1 MMIMRLSKQ
10 SKRIVSLL
18 LMVTMVLTMVPY
30 ASVSAD
36 EVAQLKIDT
45 VAAMPGETVEI
56 NAVLEN
62 AVLVKSM
69 AISEITY
76 DTSKMTLTNAEWL
89 CDAEI
94 KNWNSAQGRGV
105 LTFGENSDANGP
117 VFKMTFKVNSVVAD
131 SSVSISCKITLKT
144 MDAEDNE
151 VPISVTVIPG
161 AVEIVN
167 EIRGDMDSN
176 EKKNSNDAVYLLYH
190 TLFGKEDYPIKQ
202 NGDLDGN
209 GKVNSND
216 AVYLLYH
223 VLFGEEDYP
232 IEEPCSHS
240 MEYIPDKEPTCRE
253 EGIKAFYYC
262 TACGKYFSDSNGRN
276 EITIA
281 DTILP
286 KGDHN
291 IVTIPGKDPTYD
303 EPGYTES
310 RACSVCGYVEVAP
323 VEIPPLEKTTVN
335 ITYVYE
341 GKSPGAFLS
350 SYVAENDISK
360 FNPNKTE
367 YNTVEKGYSLDP
379 LTNVN
384 AVPGYE
390 FQGWV
395 DGYGNPVTTI
405 AKGEEKSLILYAKWQ
420 IQTYWVTFDC
430 GENGPEAEN
439 IPNYANSDL
448 KDIPDSSVHYTVETG
463 LTLNNYNPKLFQHTF
478 VGWSTDDGFLIN
490 KIPAGTTGNIE
501 VHANWTANRNRA
513 TTYADYGDPIIIEDD
528 INGQI
533 LFVYNIGRIDN
544 VPLNDGD
551 YLGYFEKLDATMSY
565 TTKTFMEKEDTERI
579 SEMLSQATTQSSGW
593 TLSKDWN
600 ELYGSSEET
609 GSLQEKTKERT
620 DTQGNTVGGE
630 YFVSNSKGGSSHMST
645 ESGGSWAN
653 SSKITTDDSWGLNSS
668 IDINNEMYCDAQL
681 GVKTHL
687 GGSNTTEVSAGV
699 EFPVKI
705 VDVSAGVKNTTTVEG
720 SIDGEFGVQNGRKD
734 TSAFHAD
741 SSESHYVGT
750 VNAAEAAGYYNS
762 TQSASSNWNSTAG
775 YTQSN
780 SMHEETSVTDTLKE
794 QIQKNTTLNV
804 EKSTGGSEDNT
815 FSKANTDT
823 KESEYG
829 TSISINQGTEDE
841 TTLSKHLIGTNEGH
855 YRMVPMGTFHVF
867 GIVGYDIASDSYY
880 THCYSVQDDSVSVQL
895 DYSRDRA
902 TFDDCQ
908 NGEVDFEVPYEIT
921 EYIAGFVG
929 CTNGLEISYDG
940 VVTDFEPS
948 VVVQMDGTL
957 KEFDGTVVVPM
968 YEGKDNQ
975 DGKNYTAVKVT
986 SFEADAFKNVKDTLE
1001 TLVLP
1006 IYITEIPD
1014 NAFAGFKKLKTVIA
1028 YGVTSIGENAFAGCT
1043 SLEKFYVD
1051 TAITH
1056 MGNNAFEG
1064 VGEVVVAAYDSAVAD
1079 AAIKSGANRITVNL
1093 SYIND
1098 SFENRNIIIGDDGD
1112 ETNGVEV
1119 SPEYFAL
1126 IGDGRTYN
1134 NVQIKSTAKETM
1146 INNMVFANNTD
1157 TPIKLASET
1166 VTLARVTVEECP
1178 GFALISTAENTSIK
1192 LLGDVKLNS
1201 RSQNVVLS
1209 KNVTFGKADS
1219 GTTSKMILNGAYLV
1233 CNTVT
1238 NKQYLNVE
1246 PTVISTEQFEQYLTS
1261 CVITFEPNGGTVDM
1275 AEMSVYYGQAYGELP
1290 VPERI
1295 GYNFVGWFTEA
1306 DGGTQITADTIVETL
1321 ANQTLYAHWD
1331 AMAYS
1336 VNWESGE
1343 GYTINVNRTASPY
1356 ANAETGELANGATI
1370 YFGDKLEISYVR
1382 SDYYFI
1388 SDHGVAEITVNG
1400 DVTAED
1406 IYAVAELNPV
1416 SDWVLASEVPE
1427 DAEVLDQ
1434 KWTYTETTNTES
1446 RETSLDGYTQI
1457 GSYWVQSGSGSANYA
1472 SFPGGF
1478 DTGNSIYNSF
1488 MKSAYS
1494 NSETATTKRTVSNS
1508 WAGYVYWHWMYN
1520 VGTST
1525 GFLDR
1530 AIYYQYGYA
1539 PAAAVGS
1546 TCANYKYQYFQAFTS
1561 GTAYSPEY
1569 SNWNQGHGQYLW
1581 YNCTGVNA
1589 RSSYFY
1595 RFDYYTSRY
1604 TDYYKMFQYQKVEDK
1619 ESDTEVTEGG
1629 AISNVQEW
1637 VQYRAK

>member
-1 MMIMRLSKQ
+1 
-10 SKRIVSLL
+10 
-18 LMVTMVLTMVPY
+18 
-30 ASVSAD
+30 
-36 EVAQLKIDT
+36 
-45 VAAMPGETVEI
+45 
-56 NAVLEN
+56 
-62 AVLVKSM
+62 
-69 AISEITY
+69 
-76 DTSKMTLTNAEWL
+76 
-89 CDAEI
+89 
-94 KNWNSAQGRGV
+94 
-105 LTFGENSDANGP
+105 
-117 VFKMTFKVNSVVAD
+117 
-131 SSVSISCKITLKT
+131 
-144 MDAEDNE
+144 
-151 VPISVTVIPG
+151 
-161 AVEIVN
+161 
-167 EIRGDMDSN
+167 
-176 EKKNSNDAVYLLYH
+176 
-190 TLFGKEDYPIKQ
+190 
-202 NGDLDGN
+202 
-209 GKVNSND
+209 
-216 AVYLLYH
+216 
-223 VLFGEEDYP
+223 
-232 IEEPCSHS
+232 
-240 MEYIPDKEPTCRE
+240 
-253 EGIKAFYYC
+253 
-262 TACGKYFSDSNGRN
+262 
-276 EITIA
+276 
-281 DTILP
+281 
-286 KGDHN
+286 
-291 IVTIPGKDPTYD
+291 
-303 EPGYTES
+303 
-310 RACSVCGYVEVAP
+310 
-323 VEIPPLEKTTVN
+323 
-335 ITYVYE
+335 
-341 GKSPGAFLS
+341 
-350 SYVAENDISK
+350 
-360 FNPNKTE
+360 
-367 YNTVEKGYSLDP
+367 
-379 LTNVN
+379 
-384 AVPGYE
+384 
-390 FQGWV
+390 
-395 DGYGNPVTTI
+395 
-405 AKGEEKSLILYAKWQ
+405 
-420 IQTYWVTFDC
+420 
-430 GENGPEAEN
+430 
-439 IPNYANSDL
+439 
-448 KDIPDSSVHYTVETG
+448 
-463 LTLNNYNPKLFQHTF
+463 
-478 VGWSTDDGFLIN
+478 
-490 KIPAGTTGNIE
+490 
-501 VHANWTANRNRA
+501 
-513 TTYADYGDPIIIEDD
+513 
-528 INGQI
+528 
-533 LFVYNIGRIDN
+533 
-544 VPLNDGD
+544 
-551 YLGYFEKLDATMSY
+551 
-565 TTKTFMEKEDTERI
+565 
-579 SEMLSQATTQSSGW
+579 
-593 TLSKDWN
+593 
-600 ELYGSSEET
+600 
-609 GSLQEKTKERT
+609 
-620 DTQGNTVGGE
+620 
-630 YFVSNSKGGSSHMST
+630 
-645 ESGGSWAN
+645 
-653 SSKITTDDSWGLNSS
+653 
-668 IDINNEMYCDAQL
+668 
-681 GVKTHL
+681 
-687 GGSNTTEVSAGV
+687 
-699 EFPVKI
+699 
-705 VDVSAGVKNTTTVEG
+705 
-720 SIDGEFGVQNGRKD
+720 
-734 TSAFHAD
+734 
-741 SSESHYVGT
+741 
-750 VNAAEAAGYYNS
+750 
-762 TQSASSNWNSTAG
+762 
-775 YTQSN
+775 
-780 SMHEETSVTDTLKE
+780 MHEETSVTDTLKE

-1166 VTLARVTVEECP
+1166 ATLARVTVEECP

-1209 KNVTFGKADS
+1209 KNVTLSKADS

-1233 CNTVT
+1233 CHTVT

-1246 PTVISTEQFEQYLTS
+1246 PTVISAEQFEQYLTS

-1388 SDHGVAEITVNG
+1388 SDHGVAEITVKG
-1400 DVTAED
+1400 DVTTED

-1416 SDWVLASEVPE
+1416 SDWVLVSEMPE
-1427 DAEVLDQ
+1427 DAEIVDTKWNFKLTSYASYTSSAQDGWTLLD
-1434 KWTYTETTNTES
+1434 TTSEWGPYGSWSSWSTSAAYDSDTRDAESES
-1446 RETSLDGYTQI
+1446 RHTGYNLEYYGTMTTGGSRQYRSFSVNGNYSGYGLSSTYGEFHRTRTASVSEVNSATSVAE
-1457 GSYWVQSGSGSANYA
+1457 GSYAKCEKY
-1472 SFPGGF
+1472 PGTNKGKG
-1478 DTGNSIYNSF
+1478 TGYILAYGDGEYVFFITSNIYTTYYRYRDRSLLYTYDVE
-1488 MKSAYS
+1488 STIYPEGDDI
-1494 NSETATTKRTVSNS
+1494 SE
-1508 WAGYVYWHWMYN
+1508 
-1520 VGTST
+1520 
-1525 GFLDR
+1525 
-1530 AIYYQYGYA
+1530 I
-1539 PAAAVGS
+1539 
-1546 TCANYKYQYFQAFTS
+1546 
-1561 GTAYSPEY
+1561 
-1569 SNWNQGHGQYLW
+1569 
-1581 YNCTGVNA
+1581 
-1589 RSSYFY
+1589 
-1595 RFDYYTSRY
+1595 
-1604 TDYYKMFQYQKVEDK
+1604 
-1619 ESDTEVTEGG
+1619 
-1629 AISNVQEW
+1629 QEW